1 MVFVLYATFAKRD
14 VKILEEKY
22 EVVSYRFNT
31 SSKYLLPIAFI
42 KQFFYLLFN
51 MRKYT
56 AIITQSSGYL
66 SYLPSVF
73 SRVFKKR
80 LVIIA
85 IGTDWASKDYYGQMG
100 FSQEWLD
107 IRNIVMVYIP
117 YTKDVSSTIIK
128 QKIVD
133 QSKVK
138 K

>member
-1 MVFVLYATFAKRD
+1 MYCDK
-14 VKILEEKY
+14 
-22 EVVSYRFNT
+22 VVCNT
-31 SSKYLLPIAFI
+31 GNEDS
-42 KQFFYLLFN
+42 
-51 MRKYT
+51 T
-56 AIITQSSGYL
+56 EAIE
-66 SYLPSVF
+66 
-73 SRVFKKR
+73 RVQPH
-80 LVIIA
+80 IIA
-85 IGTDWASKDYYGQMG
+85 IGTDWANKDYYGQMG